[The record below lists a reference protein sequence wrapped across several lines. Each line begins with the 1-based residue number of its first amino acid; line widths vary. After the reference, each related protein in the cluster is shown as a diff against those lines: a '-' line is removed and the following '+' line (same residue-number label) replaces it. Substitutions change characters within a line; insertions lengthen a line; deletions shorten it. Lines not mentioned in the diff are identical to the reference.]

1 MMIGGEL
8 VLKQSVIKS
17 RMCSKQYQLN
27 DTNIVRSINHYDVLY
42 PLLSLTK
49 FRKEDRE
56 EEDDD
61 DGGDDDDDGDDNNE
75 V

>member
-27 DTNIVRSINHYDVLY
+27 DTNIVQSINHYDVLY

-49 FRKEDRE
+49 YYHPKQKFITP
-56 EEDDD
+56 
-61 DGGDDDDDGDDNNE
+61 NE
-75 V
+75 ALKSQG

>member
-27 DTNIVRSINHYDVLY
+27 DTNIVQYINHYDVLY
-42 PLLSLTK
+42 PLLSLKKYHHPKQK
-49 FRKEDRE
+49 FITP
-56 EEDDD
+56 
-61 DGGDDDDDGDDNNE
+61 NE
-75 V
+75 ALKSQG